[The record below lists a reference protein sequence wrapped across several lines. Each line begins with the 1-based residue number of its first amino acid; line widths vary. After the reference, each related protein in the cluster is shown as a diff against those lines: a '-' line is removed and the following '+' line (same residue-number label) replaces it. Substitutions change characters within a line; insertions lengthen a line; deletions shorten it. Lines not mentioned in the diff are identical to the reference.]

1 MAAIMKKNVYVNDE
15 NIDPNVENSHPNI
28 VRSSSAPT
36 LFSKA
41 EENKRARI
49 LPPGQNMAP
58 LAVQADSVTSSTPAS
73 VVAAAEVQIAGGIL
87 SASSSMAAATM
98 NHATEFGQFV
108 DIEVQ
113 NRIMNKIVVDFFDEQ
128 PESMRNNP

>member
-1 MAAIMKKNVYVNDE
+1 
-15 NIDPNVENSHPNI
+15 
-28 VRSSSAPT
+28 
-36 LFSKA
+36 
-41 EENKRARI
+41 
-49 LPPGQNMAP
+49 MAP